1 MAETTSEKKTTAKKT
16 TAKKSAPKAEE
27 VAVETAQETTVVEE
41 PVAEEQPA
49 QEPHFQDSGDV
60 MFGNPEDY
68 MEPVNEAGPSNEFEE
83 TPVDKS
89 EPDAEQAL
97 EEVKIEEKPVS
108 EEVNEDAQVLAAGI
122 NEFEEAKKKLEEKV
136 EKLNEP
142 DEAEA
147 AIRDQIKEI
156 EAIKAKTEKV
166 VKKYSN
172 YQISNSWNGQI
183 QDW

>member
-1 MAETTSEKKTTAKKT
+1 MAETTTEKKTTAKKT

-27 VAVETAQETTVVEE
+27 VAVETVQETVVAEE
-41 PVAEEQPA
+41 PVAEEKPA
-49 QEPHFQDSGDV
+49 QDPQFQDSGDV

-97 EEVKIEEKPVS
+97 EAVKIEEEPVD
-108 EEVNEDAQVLAAGI
+108 EKVVEDAKELSSSI
-122 NEFEEAKKKLEEKV
+122 DEFEEAKKTLDERVAKLD
-136 EKLNEP
+136 EP

-147 AIRDQIKEI
+147 VIKDQIKNI
-156 EAIKAKTEKV
+156 EAIKAKTEKIA
-166 VKKYSN
+166 KRYSN